1 MPPPGVLMLDARKD
15 PQTVTADGQRVE
27 RLIEGVVVRNAVT
40 HEDDRGELSE
50 IFNPA
55 WGVTSDPL
63 VYVYQAM
70 IRPGKLK
77 GWVYHEH
84 QEDRIFLS
92 CGFLKWVLCDLREDS
107 PTYKMINE
115 ITMSERNRKLL
126 VIPRRVAHA
135 AQNIGLND
143 AMFVN
148 MPTRAYNHGD
158 PDKFRIDIDS
168 GAIPYRFESKPGW

>member
-1 MPPPGVLMLDARKD
+1 MPAAGPRVRDARKD
-15 PQTVTADGQRVE
+15 RPTAPAYRQRAAPVL
-27 RLIEGVVVRNAVT
+27 RGVAVRNAVAD
-40 HEDDRGELSE
+40 EEDRGELSE

-55 WGVTSDPL
+55 WGVTREPL
-63 VYVYQAM
+63 VYVYQSM

-143 AMFVN
+143 AIFVN
-148 MPTRAYNHGD
+148 MPTRAYNHGN

-168 GAIPYRFESKPGW
+168 NAIPYRFESKPGW

>member
-1 MPPPGVLMLDARKD
+1 MRQTLNIIEKYSGSRGEWLRPAEVGIISRANAAAGVLMLDARKD

-92 CGFLKWVLCDLREDS
+92 CGFLKWVLCDCAR
-107 PTYKMINE
+107 I
-115 ITMSERNRKLL
+115 
-126 VIPRRVAHA
+126 RR
-135 AQNIGLND
+135 
-143 AMFVN
+143 
-148 MPTRAYNHGD
+148 PTR
-158 PDKFRIDIDS
+158 
-168 GAIPYRFESKPGW
+168 